1 MKQSWRGEIFRLCLW
16 LIAGIVVGSNFG
28 YPILGLTIGC
38 VIYCCW
44 LLFSLRQL
52 IRWLDRGAVGPPPY
66 VKGIGEHIGVLV
78 YARQRRNIKR
88 RRRLAD
94 MVSSFR
100 DSMASIP
107 DGLVLI
113 DNHRNIEWFNNAAKE
128 YLSLDYPTDIGQRID
143 NLVRHPTFTDYI
155 VLADHHRSIDIH
167 MPMSSAPH
175 QEIRLLPFG
184 ADQQLI
190 IIRDAS
196 LLHRLQKVRSDFVI
210 NASHELR
217 TPLTVMRGYM
227 EAVESDEAMPDDLRF
242 PIKEVSRQVG
252 RMDRLVH
259 DLLEL
264 ASLERDDARL
274 VEKVINM
281 PSLIHGMVKEAYALS
296 GEKAHQIHVNAD
308 ENLGLWA
315 DEKAV
320 FSAVSN
326 LVFNAVHYT
335 PAGGNITINWCTDE
349 HHVVLSVEDDGPGIA
364 EHHLSR
370 LSERFYRVDVSRS
383 RDSGGTGLGLSIVR
397 HVMMSHGGELQIESE
412 LGRGSCFGCYFPLKR
427 VHQLD
432 KRLAADVAV

>member
-1 MKQSWRGEIFRLCLW
+1 MKRSWRGEIFRLCLW
-16 LIAGIVVGSNFG
+16 LIAGLIIGSNLG
-28 YPILGLTIGC
+28 YPLLGLTVGC
-38 VIYCCW
+38 VIYCSW
-44 LLFSLRQL
+44 LLYSLRRV
-52 IRWLDRGAVGPPPY
+52 IRWLDRGAIGPPPY

-113 DNHRNIEWFNNAAKE
+113 DQQRNIEWFNNAAKE
-128 YLSLDYPTDIGQRID
+128 YLNLNYPTDIGQRID
-143 NLVRHPTFTDYI
+143 NLVRQPTFTDYI
-155 VLADHHRSIDIH
+155 LVADHYKSIDIH

-175 QEIRLLPFG
+175 QEVRILPFG

-196 LLHRLQKVRSDFVI
+196 LLYRLQKVRSDFVI

-227 EAVESDEAMPDDLRF
+227 EAMDGDESMPDDLRF
-242 PIKEVSRQVG
+242 PIKEVSRQVN

-264 ASLERDDARL
+264 ASLERDDAKL
-274 VEKVINM
+274 TEKLINM
-281 PSLIHGMVKEAYALS
+281 PSMIQGLIKEAKALS
-296 GEKAHQIHVNAD
+296 GDRAHKLHVDSD

-335 PAGGNITINWCTDE
+335 PAGGDISVSWRIE
-349 HHVVLSVEDDGPGIA
+349 AERAVLSVEDNGPGIA

-397 HVMMSHGGELQIESE
+397 HVMISHGGDLQIESE
-412 LGRGSCFGCYFPLKR
+412 LGQGSRFSCFFPLKR
-427 VHQLD
+427 VRQLD
-432 KRLAADVAV
+432 KRLTADVAV